1 MFGDTIIDV
10 STLFTRTF
18 TLLSYRHSY
27 HAGNYADVIKHIVL
41 IEIFEHLIK
50 KENAFDYIDTH
61 AGAGLYNLHSAHAT
75 KLQEYTQGIGKLNR
89 QDWPELASYFDVVA
103 SYNTTDTLTV
113 YPGSPSIASNFLR
126 RQDRSWLYELHPR
139 DAELL
144 LENSSK
150 QKGVRVMH
158 EDGFK
163 GMEALLP
170 PISRRGL
177 VLIDPSYEIKTD
189 YNQVFD
195 SINNAYK
202 KFPTGTYALWYP
214 VVDRKNIDTL
224 ERKLIRSGI
233 MKIQQFELGITADQF
248 GSGMSASGM
257 IVINPPWL
265 LKDKM
270 AKVLPKLVTALGG
283 EGAFYKC
290 AELVGE

>member
-1 MFGDTIIDV
+1 
-10 STLFTRTF
+10 
-18 TLLSYRHSY
+18 LLSYRHSY

-41 IEIFEHLIK
+41 IEILEHLTK

-61 AGAGLYNLHSAHAT
+61 AGAGLYNLLSERTA
-75 KLQEYTQGIGKLNR
+75 KLQEYMQGIGKLKPT
-89 QDWPELASYFDVVA
+89 DWPELTSYFDVIA
-103 SYNTTDTLTV
+103 SYNKADSLDF
-113 YPGSPSIASNFLR
+113 YPGSPAISSNFLR

-144 LENSSK
+144 LENSGK
-150 QKGVRVMH
+150 QKGVRVMF

-163 GMEALLP
+163 GMEAILP

-177 VLIDPSYEIKTD
+177 VLIDPSYEIKSD
-189 YNQVFD
+189 YAQVFD
-195 SINNAYK
+195 AIDNAYK

-214 VVDRKNIDTL
+214 VVDRKNIDIL
-224 ERKLIRSGI
+224 ERKFIRSGI
-233 MKIQQFELGITADQF
+233 KKIQQFELGIAADQF

-257 IVINPPWL
+257 IVINPPWM

-283 EGAFYKC
+283 ESAFYKC
-290 AELVGE
+290 VDLVGE

>member
-1 MFGDTIIDV
+1 M
-10 STLFTRTF
+10 
-18 TLLSYRHSY
+18 LSYRHSY

-41 IEIFEHLIK
+41 IEILEHLTK

-61 AGAGLYNLHSAHAT
+61 AGAGLYNLLSERTA
-75 KLQEYTQGIGKLNR
+75 KLQEYMQGIGKLKPT
-89 QDWPELASYFDVVA
+89 DWPELTSYFDVIA
-103 SYNTTDTLTV
+103 SYNKADSLDF
-113 YPGSPSIASNFLR
+113 YPGSPAISSNFLR

-144 LENSSK
+144 LENSGK
-150 QKGVRVMH
+150 QKGVRVMF

-163 GMEALLP
+163 GMEAILP

-177 VLIDPSYEIKTD
+177 VLIDPSYEIKSD
-189 YNQVFD
+189 YAQVFD
-195 SINNAYK
+195 AIDSAYK

-214 VVDRKNIDTL
+214 VVDRKNIDIL
-224 ERKLIRSGI
+224 ERKFIRSGI
-233 MKIQQFELGITADQF
+233 KKVQQFELGIAADQF

-257 IVINPPWL
+257 IVINPPWM

-270 AKVLPKLVTALGG
+270 AKVLPKLVIALGG

-290 AELVGE
+290 VDLVGE

>member
-1 MFGDTIIDV
+1 M
-10 STLFTRTF
+10 
-18 TLLSYRHSY
+18 LSYRHSY

-41 IEIFEHLIK
+41 IEILEHLTK
-50 KENAFDYIDTH
+50 KDNAFDYIDTH
-61 AGAGLYNLHSAHAT
+61 AGAGLYNLHSEHAA
-75 KLQEYTQGIGKLNR
+75 KLQEYTQGIGKLNP
-89 QDWPELASYFDVVA
+89 QDWPELASYFDVIA
-103 SYNTTDTLTV
+103 SYNNDSGLNF
-113 YPGSPSIASNFLR
+113 YPGSPLIASNFLR

-144 LENSSK
+144 LENTAS
-150 QKGVRVMH
+150 QKGVRVMY

-177 VLIDPSYEIKTD
+177 VLIDPSYEVKTD
-189 YNQVFD
+189 YGQVFD
-195 SINNAYK
+195 AIDSAYK

-214 VVDRKNIDTL
+214 VVDRKNIDIL
-224 ERKLIRSGI
+224 ERKFIRSGI
-233 MKIQQFELGITADQF
+233 KKIQQFELGIAADQF

-257 IVINPPWL
+257 IVINPPWI

-270 AKVLPKLVTALGG
+270 AKVLPKLVAALGS

-290 AELVGE
+290 ADLVGE

>member
-1 MFGDTIIDV
+1 M
-10 STLFTRTF
+10 
-18 TLLSYRHSY
+18 LSYRHSY

-41 IEIFEHLIK
+41 IEILEHLTK

-61 AGAGLYNLHSAHAT
+61 AGAGLYNLQSERTA
-75 KLQEYTQGIGKLNR
+75 KLQEYMQGIGKLKPT
-89 QDWPELASYFDVVA
+89 DWPELTSYFDVIA
-103 SYNTTDTLTV
+103 SYNKADSLDF
-113 YPGSPSIASNFLR
+113 YPGSPAISSNFLR

-144 LENSSK
+144 LENSGK
-150 QKGVRVMH
+150 QKGVRVMF

-163 GMEALLP
+163 GMDAILP

-177 VLIDPSYEIKTD
+177 VLIDPSYEIKSD
-189 YNQVFD
+189 YGQVFD
-195 SINNAYK
+195 AIDSTYK

-214 VVDRKNIDTL
+214 VVDRKNIDIL
-224 ERKLIRSGI
+224 ERKFIRSGI
-233 MKIQQFELGITADQF
+233 KKIQQFELAIAPDQF

-257 IVINPPWL
+257 IVINPPWM

-270 AKVLPKLVTALGG
+270 AKVLPKLVSALGG

-290 AELVGE
+290 ADLVGE

>member
-1 MFGDTIIDV
+1 M
-10 STLFTRTF
+10 
-18 TLLSYRHSY
+18 LSYRHSY

-41 IEIFEHLIK
+41 IEILEHLTK

-61 AGAGLYNLHSAHAT
+61 AGAGLYNLHSEHAA

-89 QDWPELASYFDVVA
+89 KDWPELASYFDVIA
-103 SYNTTDTLTV
+103 SYNSDDALNF

-144 LENSSK
+144 LENSGK
-150 QKGVRVMH
+150 QKGVRVMY

-189 YNQVFD
+189 YGQVFD
-195 SINNAYK
+195 AIDSAYK

-214 VVDRKNIDTL
+214 VVDRKNIDIL
-224 ERKLIRSGI
+224 ERKFIRSGI
-233 MKIQQFELGITADQF
+233 KKIQQFELGIAADQF

-257 IVINPPWL
+257 IVINPPWM

-290 AELVGE
+290 ADLVGE

>member
-1 MFGDTIIDV
+1 M
-10 STLFTRTF
+10 
-18 TLLSYRHSY
+18 LSYRHSY

-41 IEIFEHLIK
+41 IEILEHLTK

-61 AGAGLYNLHSAHAT
+61 AGAGLYNLLSERTA
-75 KLQEYTQGIGKLNR
+75 KLQEYMQGIGKLKPT
-89 QDWPELASYFDVVA
+89 DWPELTSYFDVIA
-103 SYNTTDTLTV
+103 SYNKADSLDF
-113 YPGSPSIASNFLR
+113 YPGSPAISSNFLR

-144 LENSSK
+144 LENSGK
-150 QKGVRVMH
+150 QKGVRVMF

-163 GMEALLP
+163 GMEAILP

-177 VLIDPSYEIKTD
+177 VLIDPSYEIKSD
-189 YNQVFD
+189 YAQVFD
-195 SINNAYK
+195 AIDNAYK

-214 VVDRKNIDTL
+214 VVDRKNIDIL
-224 ERKLIRSGI
+224 ERKFIRSGI
-233 MKIQQFELGITADQF
+233 KKIQQFELGIAADQF

-257 IVINPPWL
+257 IVINPPWM

-283 EGAFYKC
+283 ESAFYKC
-290 AELVGE
+290 VDLVGE

>member
-1 MFGDTIIDV
+1 M
-10 STLFTRTF
+10 
-18 TLLSYRHSY
+18 LSYRHSY

-41 IEIFEHLIK
+41 IEILEHLTK

-61 AGAGLYNLHSAHAT
+61 AGAGLYNLLSERTA
-75 KLQEYTQGIGKLNR
+75 KLQEYMQGIGKLKPT
-89 QDWPELASYFDVVA
+89 DWPELTSYFDVIA
-103 SYNTTDTLTV
+103 SYNKADSLDF
-113 YPGSPSIASNFLR
+113 YPGSPAISSNFLR

-144 LENSSK
+144 LENSGK
-150 QKGVRVMH
+150 QKGVRVMF

-163 GMEALLP
+163 GMEAILP

-177 VLIDPSYEIKTD
+177 VLIDPSYEIKSD
-189 YNQVFD
+189 YAQVFD
-195 SINNAYK
+195 AINNAYK

-214 VVDRKNIDTL
+214 VVDRKNIDIL
-224 ERKLIRSGI
+224 ERKFIRSGI
-233 MKIQQFELGITADQF
+233 KKIQQFELGIAADQF

-257 IVINPPWL
+257 IVINPPWM

-283 EGAFYKC
+283 ESAFYKC
-290 AELVGE
+290 VDLVGE

>member
-1 MFGDTIIDV
+1 
-10 STLFTRTF
+10 
-18 TLLSYRHSY
+18 LLSYRHSY

-41 IEIFEHLIK
+41 IEILEHLTK

-61 AGAGLYNLHSAHAT
+61 AGAGLYNLLSERTA
-75 KLQEYTQGIGKLNR
+75 KLQEYMQGIGKLKPT
-89 QDWPELASYFDVVA
+89 DWPELTSYFDVIA
-103 SYNTTDTLTV
+103 SYNKADSLDF
-113 YPGSPSIASNFLR
+113 YPGSPAISSNFLR

-144 LENSSK
+144 LENSGK
-150 QKGVRVMH
+150 QKGVRVMF

-163 GMEALLP
+163 GMEAILP

-177 VLIDPSYEIKTD
+177 VLIDPSYEIKSD
-189 YNQVFD
+189 YAQVFD
-195 SINNAYK
+195 AINNAYK

-214 VVDRKNIDTL
+214 VVDRKNIDIL
-224 ERKLIRSGI
+224 ERKFIRSGI
-233 MKIQQFELGITADQF
+233 KKIQQFELGIAADQF

-257 IVINPPWL
+257 IVINPPWM

-283 EGAFYKC
+283 ESAFYKC
-290 AELVGE
+290 VDLVGE